1 MSCCPETVGCDSAY
15 AEKQAAREA
24 EEKAMMERP
33 FELNGVKLKIKDM
46 FPDCWAA
53 KEFVTKLNLLEK
65 SAGGKNLMDT
75 KVSSIMDGESDEGEE
90 A

>member
-1 MSCCPETVGCDSAY
+1 MGCCPETSLAY
-15 AEKQAAREA
+15 QEEDKKRKEEEA
-24 EEKAMMERP
+24 AMMERP

-65 SAGGKNLMDT
+65 SAGGKALMNT
-75 KVSSIMDGESDEGEE
+75 EVSSIMDEGEE
-90 A
+90 E